1 MKTLLPLGL
10 LLCVLGSLSAAPVGP
25 SMLNNG
31 CCVSTSHVHVPRGK
45 VIHIGMSSR
54 ECPVTAIIIT
64 TEKRQF
70 CIDPDLKWAKTQLAH
85 FKASTTSIS
94 HPKHQPT
101 IRSFVHR
108 DDKQNTT
115 ESPK

>member
-1 MKTLLPLGL
+1 MSVLLT
-10 LLCVLGSLSAAPVGP
+10 
-25 SMLNNG
+25 MYTM
-31 CCVSTSHVHVPRGK
+31 CVSCR
-45 VIHIGMSSR
+45 
-54 ECPVTAIIIT
+54 IT